1 MIRTPATWPG
11 NDISFILRQWRTR
24 TLAIIL
30 IVASLLVFPAIVAT
44 LFRLV
49 ELKEWFWAAFLLGM
63 YFVLL
68 FLTFYRNVNFRLRGY
83 TVLLLGYA
91 AGIFAFIVGGPTGD
105 GRLFLMVM
113 PLYAFVLIGLRSG
126 WVATCASLFVYL
138 AFVLLGNAG
147 VLEGAL
153 HDLPARVGNPFASVF
168 WMMTWATLAALLVSI
183 VTLLDRFYRL
193 LLDALTAERQASM
206 ELARAYDTTLNV
218 ASEMRQ
224 KLARDLHDGPTQKIA
239 GLVMQ
244 LYYINQL
251 VSRNPEEAKRELE
264 NARATAQQTVEEIRT
279 TLFTLR
285 PLVLESKGLSA
296 ALQQYGERLR
306 KMEKVLI
313 TVEPGDFGNE
323 LDVNVAATIFAIIE
337 EAVSNARK
345 HAANAPIH
353 VCVEKPANTLVA
365 TVRDEGPGFS
375 VDQVI
380 GSYDRGAHLGLQ
392 NMRDRARMVNGE
404 LRIDSAPGKG
414 THITLTVPLTL
425 RAPEASQ

>member
-1 MIRTPATWPG
+1 MMRTSVTSPG
-11 NDISFILRQWRTR
+11 NDINFILRPWRTR
-24 TLAIIL
+24 TLANIL
-30 IVASLLVFPAIVAT
+30 IVAALLVFPAIAAT

-49 ELKEWFWAAFLLGM
+49 ELQEWSWAAFLLGM

-68 FLTFYRNVNFRLRGY
+68 ILTFYRNVNFRLRGY

-91 AGIFAFIVGGPTGD
+91 AGIFAFIVGGPAGD

-113 PLYAFVLIGLRSG
+113 PLYAFVLIGHRAG
-126 WVATCASLFVYL
+126 WVATCASLCVYL
-138 AFVLLGNAG
+138 TFVLLGNAG

-153 HDLPARVGNPFASVF
+153 RDLPARVSSPFASVF

-193 LLDALTAERQASM
+193 LRDALIAERQAAK
-206 ELARAYDTTLNV
+206 ELAHAYDTTLNV

-251 VSRNPEEAKRELE
+251 VSRDPEEAQKELE
-264 NARATAQQTVEEIRT
+264 IARATAQRTVEEIRT

-306 KMEKVLI
+306 KVEQVLI
-313 TVEPGDFGNE
+313 TVEPGEFGNE
-323 LDVNVAATIFAIIE
+323 LDVNIAATIFAIVE
-337 EAVSNARK
+337 EAVTNARK
-345 HAANAPIH
+345 HATNAPIH
-353 VCVEKPANTLVA
+353 VYVDKSDNTLVA

-380 GSYDRGAHLGLQ
+380 GSYDQGTHLGLQ
-392 NMRDRARMVNGE
+392 NMRDRARMINGE

-414 THITLTVPLTL
+414 ARVTLTIPLTP
-425 RAPEASQ
+425 RAPE

>member
-1 MIRTPATWPG
+1 MNKTPATMPS
-11 NDISFILRQWRTR
+11 NDLSFILHPWRTR
-24 TLAIIL
+24 NLAIFL
-30 IVASLLVFPAIVAT
+30 IVASLVVFPAIAAT

-49 ELKEWFWAAFLLGM
+49 ELEEWLWVAILLGM
-63 YFVLL
+63 YLVLL
-68 FLTFYRNVNFRLRGY
+68 FLTFYRHANPQFRGY

-113 PLYAFVLIGLRSG
+113 PLFAFVLIGLRSG
-126 WVATCASLFVYL
+126 WIATCASLGVYL
-138 AFVLLGNAG
+138 AFVLLSNAA
-147 VLEGAL
+147 VLEGVL

-168 WMMTWATLAALLVSI
+168 WLMTWGTLAALLVSI

-193 LLDALTAERQASM
+193 LLDALSAERQAATD
-206 ELARAYDTTLNV
+206 LAHAYDTTLNV

-244 LYYINQL
+244 LDYINKL
-251 VSRNPEEAKRELE
+251 VSRDPEEAKRELVK
-264 NARATAQQTVEEIRT
+264 ARAAAQRTVEEIRT

-306 KMEKVLI
+306 DVEQVRI
-313 TVEPGDFGNE
+313 TVEAGDFGNE
-323 LDVNVAATIFAIIE
+323 LDVNVAANIFAIIE
-337 EAVSNARK
+337 EAVNNARK
-345 HAANAPIH
+345 HAVNTPIQ
-353 VCVEKPANTLVA
+353 VCVEKTDNKLIA
-365 TVRDEGPGFS
+365 TVRDEGPGFR

-380 GSYDRGAHLGLQ
+380 GSYEQGVHLGLQ
-392 NMRDRARMVNGE
+392 NMRDRAKMVNGE
-404 LRIDSAPGKG
+404 LRIDSALGKG
-414 THITLTVPLTL
+414 TLISLTVPLTP
-425 RAPEASQ
+425 RAMVPSQ